1 MTAPKD
7 VAFIHQEIYND
18 NQVNKGLRRPLIA
31 WRLRTEP
38 WRSSSTGAAG
48 LAGSF

>member
-18 NQVNKGLRRPLIA
+18 NQVNKGLRPQLIA

-38 WRSSSTGAAG
+38 WTFVIDRSGRIS
-48 LAGSF
+48 